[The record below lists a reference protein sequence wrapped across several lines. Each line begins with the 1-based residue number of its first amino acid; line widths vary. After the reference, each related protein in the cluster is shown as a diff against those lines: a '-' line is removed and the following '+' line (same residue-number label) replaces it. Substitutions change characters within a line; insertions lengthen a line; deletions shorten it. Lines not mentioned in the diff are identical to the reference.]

1 MGNIESCPS
10 MFDEGALFSCHAEC
24 PTDFKYVQGQG
35 IPPIEQC
42 VHTTRNDRSFV
53 LRSLPAPQRGQSLP
67 RGYSEE
73 AARVRVQATKIMKL
87 VKEDEDAHRAM
98 NQAQD
103 SISSYRNSSREIN
116 AAYVMLD
123 QEKRESDAIKDV
135 TDSLK
140 PMRPPTAPASDI
152 EIERRGITT
161 ESQQQLLFIQI
172 ALTLAVLSLLS
183 YLVMPVDYAHG
194 VAFLLLSVGIS
205 FGFFLRR

>member
-1 MGNIESCPS
+1 
-10 MFDEGALFSCHAEC
+10 
-24 PTDFKYVQGQG
+24 
-35 IPPIEQC
+35 
-42 VHTTRNDRSFV
+42 
-53 LRSLPAPQRGQSLP
+53 
-67 RGYSEE
+67 
-73 AARVRVQATKIMKL
+73 
-87 VKEDEDAHRAM
+87 
-98 NQAQD
+98 
-103 SISSYRNSSREIN
+103 
-116 AAYVMLD
+116 MLD